1 MSPLNSQGLTPFS
14 RALHS
19 PSYFFPQSQ
28 SHLWMCTQSASPA
41 AGWCVRDSQS
51 SDSTLHPR
59 KLRFGEMR
67 SLSKG
72 QTSSECLMPAPI
84 VFLLVHLHPSWH
96 AGPSCVGQEDSHIL
110 GVVLGVSCPL
120 HSYEFFL
127 QSSFTYHDSWKFP
140 EVLVIPVIMTFSRD
154 FSIFLYQCGERKHF

>member
-1 MSPLNSQGLTPFS
+1 MEHWIPNRGNKTWSFVSPLKSQGLTPFS

-28 SHLWMCTQSASPA
+28 SHLWMWTQSASPA
-41 AGWCVRDSQS
+41 AGWGVRDSQS

-72 QTSSECLMPAPI
+72 QTSSECLRPAPI

-110 GVVLGVSCPL
+110 GVVLYTATS
-120 HSYEFFL
+120 
-127 QSSFTYHDSWKFP
+127 SSFIAALH
-140 EVLVIPVIMTFSRD
+140 IMIHGSFQRS
-154 FSIFLYQCGERKHF
+154 